1 MLKYIIDD
9 RVIHMQSRMDKYN
22 TINTSDTEVRS
33 RTKRNQGHYEKI
45 KTSEIKRYDVN
56 NNMSV
61 IDDNIKSVDINKIS
75 NFLDEKY
82 GDNTAKRRSIDLP
95 EIDETVEQ
103 DPIMDTK
110 EYDIN
115 AIIEK
120 AKQGKNIDYT
130 KERLKKVREAQYEIL
145 SNLDNEIKNL
155 SEVDKAKEKRKK
167 EEENLKQL
175 INTITEIELKN
186 QMKDTTNDLDLLSD
200 LVGDPDDEKVDS
212 FSMDDTKDPIDLETI
227 DITKELEH
235 IKEQVNKTK
244 EDNNEELE
252 ESKEE
257 EAKEETKEELE
268 DTKPDV
274 VIGGIEEKQDTIN
287 TRILADHEKNLNY
300 EKKISKQEEHIESTL
315 NKLDIDLSNYDDF
328 NDINKKDK
336 ASSVLRIIIFIV
348 FVLLVLGAVVILDNL
363 LGLEL
368 LPF

>member
-1 MLKYIIDD
+1 
-9 RVIHMQSRMDKYN
+9 
-22 TINTSDTEVRS
+22 
-33 RTKRNQGHYEKI
+33 
-45 KTSEIKRYDVN
+45 
-56 NNMSV
+56 
-61 IDDNIKSVDINKIS
+61 
-75 NFLDEKY
+75 
-82 GDNTAKRRSIDLP
+82 
-95 EIDETVEQ
+95 
-103 DPIMDTK
+103 
-110 EYDIN
+110 
-115 AIIEK
+115 
-120 AKQGKNIDYT
+120 
-130 KERLKKVREAQYEIL
+130 
-145 SNLDNEIKNL
+145 
-155 SEVDKAKEKRKK
+155 
-167 EEENLKQL
+167 
-175 INTITEIELKN
+175 
-186 QMKDTTNDLDLLSD
+186 
-200 LVGDPDDEKVDS
+200 
-212 FSMDDTKDPIDLETI
+212 MDDTKDPIDLETI

-244 EDNNEELE
+244 EDNKEELE

>member
-1 MLKYIIDD
+1 
-9 RVIHMQSRMDKYN
+9 MQSRMDRYN
-22 TINTSDTEVRS
+22 NIESNNQIAS
-33 RTKRNQGHYEKI
+33 RAAKNQVLYDKI
-45 KTSEIKRYDVN
+45 KSSDIKRHDVN

-61 IDDNIKSVDINKIS
+61 IDDNIRSIDINKVH

-82 GDNTAKRRSIDLP
+82 GDNVARRSGFSVP
-95 EIDETVEQ
+95 EISQTQEI

-115 AIIEK
+115 AILER

-244 EDNNEELE
+244 EDNKEELE
-252 ESKEE
+252 ESNEE
-257 EAKEETKEELE
+257 VEEETKEEDKEEIE